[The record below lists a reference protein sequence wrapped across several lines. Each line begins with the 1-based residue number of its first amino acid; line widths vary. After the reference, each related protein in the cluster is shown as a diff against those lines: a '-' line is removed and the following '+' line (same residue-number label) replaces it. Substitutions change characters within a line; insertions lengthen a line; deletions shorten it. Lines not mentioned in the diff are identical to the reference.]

1 MAETIGAAHACL
13 LRIRVRPR
21 SAVASSVWALSA
33 DTDDAGVG
41 LGKVNGDRTTEGTG
55 RLLLDCVGES
65 FEYFLEQ
72 LSRGR
77 KVEAHESLA
86 GFAEGRAVA
95 ERNLGVFEEIRV
107 GPAR

>member
-1 MAETIGAAHACL
+1 M
-13 LRIRVRPR
+13 
-21 SAVASSVWALSA
+21 SA